1 MAKRAENFLA
11 PSVREELE
19 KVIANAVEAAD
30 EGYEIVEIAYTR
42 EYGRFNVTVFI
53 WHENEVTL
61 DDCERVHGIVSDALD
76 AIEDLLPDEYVL
88 NVSSQGLD
96 RPVVSDDDFRRAM
109 GTELEVLDDNGTSH
123 GVLTDYT
130 EADFT
135 LVTDERK
142 QKTQTFKRNNK
153 TRVQPYIR
161 F

>member
-96 RPVVSDDDFRRAM
+96 RPVASDDDFRRAM

-130 EADFT
+130 EEDFT